1 MALFSATCGLRV
13 RHARLFILRG
23 PFPEAG
29 QVLFF
34 LSLTM
39 KTISPHRPDDIE
51 ALGRNWLR
59 EHIREL
65 GLIAKNATKYQTSF
79 VSAAPRVHPVLGM
92 AIAPPPCSGKVVH
105 VDDYFSIV
113 KTDRTKFAIVDNSVL
128 DAPLSPQSEV
138 SITPYTPRD
147 FDGIG
152 LNQPS
157 KEDQASYDSTNSRV
171 MQIGMRR
178 ISIPLAPTSDYMR
191 NTFELLCQMPMP
203 DGVRVLANALVD
215 AGARRESLKLAEEDG
230 RYSLSMRLQGSKFT
244 GDFTLGYAAGKDL
257 YWVELST
264 NDKSELIE
272 DIYFD
277 DLPEL
282 FATHVC
288 DDGCLKARVVVIKS
302 VRAPKALAA

>member
-1 MALFSATCGLRV
+1 MHAFSSFGGLSPKRV
-13 RHARLFILRG
+13 RPLFLRLIMNN
-23 PFPEAG
+23 
-29 QVLFF
+29 
-34 LSLTM
+34 T
-39 KTISPHRPDDIE
+39 TPHRPDDIE
-51 ALGRNWLR
+51 TLARNWLR
-59 EHIREL
+59 NNIREL
-65 GLIAKNATKYQTSF
+65 GLIPKNTSKYHTGF

-92 AIAPPPCSGKVVH
+92 AIAHSPCSGKVVH

-113 KTDRTKFAIVDNSVL
+113 KSDRAKFAIVDNAVL

-178 ISIPLAPTSDYMR
+178 ISIPITPKSDYMR
-191 NTFELLCQMPMP
+191 NTFEQLCQMPMP
-203 DGVRVLANALVD
+203 DGVRVLANALID
-215 AGARRESLKLAEEDG
+215 AGARRESLKLVEEDG
-230 RYSLSMRLQGSKFT
+230 RYCLGMQLQGSKFS
-244 GDFTLGYAAGKDL
+244 GDFTLGYAPGKDL
-257 YWVELST
+257 YWVELT
-264 NDKSELIE
+264 TADKTERIE

-282 FATHVC
+282 LDTHVS
-288 DDGCLKARVVVIKS
+288 DDQCLKARVVVNKPA
-302 VRAPKALAA
+302 RPTKALAA

>member
-23 PFPEAG
+23 LSPKRVGP
-29 QVLFF
+29 LFS
-34 LSLTM
+34 SLIMNNT
-39 KTISPHRPDDIE
+39 TPHRPDDIE
-51 ALGRNWLR
+51 TLARNWLR
-59 EHIREL
+59 SNIREL
-65 GLIAKNATKYQTSF
+65 GLIPKNTSKYHTSF

-113 KTDRTKFAIVDNSVL
+113 KTDRAKFAIVDNDVL
-128 DAPLSPQSEV
+128 EAPLSQHSEV

-178 ISIPLAPTSDYMR
+178 ISIPLAPKSDYMR
-191 NTFELLCQMPMP
+191 NTFDLLCQMPMP
-203 DGVRVLANALVD
+203 DGVRVLANALID
-215 AGARRESLKLAEEDG
+215 AGARRESLSLVEDES
-230 RYSLSMRLQGSKFT
+230 RYSLSMQLQGSKFT
-244 GDFTLGYAAGKDL
+244 GAFTLGYAAGKDL
-257 YWVELST
+257 YWVELT
-264 NDKSELIE
+264 TADKTERIE

-282 FATHVC
+282 LDTHVS
-288 DDGCLKARVVVIKS
+288 DDQCLKARVVVTKPARPTKS
-302 VRAPKALAA
+302 LAA